1 LATGGFEPDTADQTL
16 IDGEADMIGFARH
29 FISNPD
35 LPERI
40 RRSYPLSDSDR
51 DTFYTPGAKGY
62 TDYPT
67 YDGARG

>member
-1 LATGGFEPDTADQTL
+1 
-16 IDGEADMIGFARH
+16 MIGFARH

-40 RRSYPLSDSDR
+40 RRSYPLSDYDR

-62 TDYPT
+62 IDYPA
-67 YDGARG
+67 YGGARG